1 MEADSQAAAES
12 GRRVTAD
19 SFRLLAARLA
29 KKPVT
34 VAPPLVFKIP
44 DLIPGEAE
52 NPVLAALEAVANPPE
67 SEPILALSE
76 AVEVEVPAAEEII
89 DPPVIE
95 IPVAETEPE
104 PRVETRPEVIEPQP
118 VPAEEEPEALVEPEV
133 EVLAAAP
140 APAEPVEAEE
150 APRIEK
156 PVTPLA
162 DRVVEAMMKTVS
174 DAIYARPSASER
186 AAFLREMALMIED
199 ESGVA
204 PSVQPEPL
212 PAGPA
217 ILSDGEDT
225 GDLSQTLAGKLGPS
239 TSLLLKAAPALDPF
253 SKTEKDAIHQPLPA
267 ETEDVDEDAGELAR
281 SLLDMMSSTAGSALP
296 QERAL
301 AADTLLR
308 LVPRIPVRQLVNV
321 VERLALMD
329 APPQLLVARLIRD
342 KRSEVAGPL
351 LERCMHITDQDLI
364 NAAVGHDTTK
374 LRMIAR
380 RRIISPALGD
390 RLIEE
395 GDPSVL
401 LTLIRNPGAALSHG
415 AFHRLAEQAALHHAL
430 LAPLTTR
437 PDLPAPVAFEL
448 FWLVPA
454 ELRRFIFSRFLT
466 DSETLNKIL
475 KITLS
480 MEGTDAGQLV
490 PAEAKFPARD
500 LIENV
505 INLAVKGRIEDAAGQ
520 LAGIG
525 GICQENAMRILS
537 DRDGEPIAVV
547 LKAMGY
553 ARGNFSAIVDR
564 LKLSDCGILRID
576 RNTTE
581 LQTLFDTLS
590 FNKAR
595 ILLTYWDWAAQKS
608 GPYAPQN

>member
-1 MEADSQAAAES
+1 MEAGSNLAAGQ

-29 KKPVT
+29 VKPVVVPRVET
-34 VAPPLVFKIP
+34 FTIP
-44 DLIPGEAE
+44 DLIPGEPE
-52 NPVLAALEAVANPPE
+52 NPVLAALAATEDIKPPE
-67 SEPILALSE
+67 PQPEVEDPSPEPEAALSDPEPAAPE
-76 AVEVEVPAAEEII
+76 ADASPWVEPAAEPELEASPEAEPGIL
-89 DPPVIE
+89 PEPQLEPVIE
-95 IPVAETEPE
+95 
-104 PRVETRPEVIEPQP
+104 
-118 VPAEEEPEALVEPEV
+118 
-133 EVLAAAP
+133 AAP
-140 APAEPVEAEE
+140 LEAEE
-150 APRIEK
+150 IEIDEERIDK
-156 PVTPLA
+156 PTTPLA
-162 DRVVEAMMKTVS
+162 DRVVEAMLKTVS
-174 DAIYARPSASER
+174 EAIYARPSAAER
-186 AAFLREMALMIED
+186 AAFLREMAEMIED
-199 ESGVA
+199 EVGSPARDLA
-204 PSVQPEPL
+204 PS
-212 PAGPA
+212 
-217 ILSDGEDT
+217 DT
-225 GDLSQTLAGKLGPS
+225 GELAEAIDAEELSQTLAEKLGPV
-239 TSLLLKAAPALDPF
+239 TSLLLKANPAPDPF
-253 SKTEKDAIHQPLPA
+253 SKTEKDAIRQPLPA
-267 ETEDVDEDAGELAR
+267 ETEEADEDAGELAR
-281 SLLDMMSSTAGSALP
+281 SLLDMMSSTKGSALP

-342 KRSEVAGPL
+342 RRTEVAGPL
-351 LERCMHITDQDLI
+351 RERCMHITDQDLI
-364 NAAVGHDTTK
+364 NAVGGHDTAK

-390 RLIEE
+390 RLIAE

-401 LTLIRNPGAALSHG
+401 LTLIRNPGAEISHD
-415 AFHRLAEQAALHHAL
+415 AFHRLAELAALHHAL

-437 PDLPAPVAFEL
+437 ADLPAPVAFEL

-480 MEGTDAGQLV
+480 MEGGDQGQLL
-490 PAEAKFPARD
+490 PADARFPTRS
-500 LIENV
+500 LIDNV
-505 INLAVKGRIEDAAGQ
+505 VELAVKGRIEDAAEQ

-537 DRDGEPIAVV
+537 DRDGEPLTVV

-553 ARGNFSAIVDR
+553 ARGSFAATVER
-564 LKLSDCGILRID
+564 LKLSDCGLLRID
-576 RNTTE
+576 RNTAE
-581 LQTLFDTLS
+581 LQILFDTLS

-608 GPYAPQN
+608 GPYATQN